1 MRFVVCTALG
11 AVLAAAQ
18 IQPDRHDLP
27 GASRPGGTSSGG
39 AAQQPGGGRV
49 PAGFNVAARSGNIG
63 QALTASFAAG
73 PSAKAAFKA
82 ALRQASGYFDR
93 APALLSGA
101 ADAADT
107 QVQVSF
113 RASFNNTPIAGLL
126 QVTTA
131 NGKASAML
139 FFDRQDQLRQSLP
152 VMAKQ
157 VAATAPKAPGGGAP
171 ERPQIVR
178 TPLSDNSGFIGLAPG
193 WKITGAYK
201 GTVDAQGPNGEF
213 LSLGGYQQVFP
224 RGNYPKMI
232 NGPYLQPWPAFMAYE
247 DALLDHKLRQGQGS
261 IRLIEQAPTQGS
273 PGQQAAY
280 LSYEV
285 AVAGQKYRGL
295 AMVITAPLHDDL
307 GSWFFYLSLVG
318 APSDRYAQAL
328 PTLLEMWK
336 SWSVNQSV
344 FRERMESALK
354 SMRETTR
361 LIQEANAYRQHV
373 FDNTNFA
380 WDETIRGVTMIED
393 TVTRERGEVDTNY
406 AQGVV
411 DEANRQGYQWRIV
424 PIGEL
429 VP

>member
-1 MRFVVCTALG
+1 MRFAALVALG
-11 AVLAAAQ
+11 AVVCAAQ
-18 IQPDRHDLP
+18 IRPDHHDLP
-27 GASRPGGTSSGG
+27 GASRTSA
-39 AAQQPGGGRV
+39 AAQQGPSGGRA
-49 PAGFNVAARSGNIG
+49 PAGFNIAARSGSTG
-63 QALTASFAAG
+63 QALTASFGAG
-73 PSAKAAFKA
+73 PSAKTAFRTI
-82 ALRQASGYFDR
+82 LRQTSGYFDR
-93 APALLSGA
+93 ALALLSA
-101 ADAADT
+101 ASDGGDT
-107 QVQVSF
+107 QVQGSF
-113 RASFNNTPIAGLL
+113 RASFNNIPVTGLL
-126 QVTTA
+126 QVTVS

-139 FFDRQDQLRQSLP
+139 FFDRQDLLKQSLP
-152 VMAKQ
+152 AMAKQ
-157 VAATAPKAPGGGAP
+157 VAGNAPKAPGGGP
-171 ERPQIVR
+171 ERPQLVR
-178 TPLSDNSGFIGLAPG
+178 TALSDNSGYINLAPG
-193 WKITGAYK
+193 WNITGAYK
-201 GTVDAQGPNGEF
+201 GTVDTQGPNGEF

-232 NGPYLQPWPAFMAYE
+232 NGPYLAPWPAFMAYE

-261 IRLIEQAPTQGS
+261 IRLLEQAPTQGS

-280 LSYEV
+280 LSYEL
-285 AVAGQKYRGL
+285 AVSGQKFRGL

-307 GSWFFYLSLVG
+307 GSWFFYLSVAG
-318 APSDRYAQAL
+318 APSDRYPQAL

-344 FRERMESALK
+344 FRERIESALK

-380 WDETIRGVTMIED
+380 WDETIRGVTMVED

-406 AQGVV
+406 AQGIV
-411 DEANRQGYQWRIV
+411 DEANRQGYQRRIV